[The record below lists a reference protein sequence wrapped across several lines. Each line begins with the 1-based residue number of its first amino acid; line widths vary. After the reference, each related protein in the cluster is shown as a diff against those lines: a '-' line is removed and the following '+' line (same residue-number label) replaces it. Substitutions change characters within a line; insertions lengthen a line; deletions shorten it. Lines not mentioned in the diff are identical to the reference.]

1 MSGPR
6 ESLAPMVPIVCAG
19 CGVALP
25 LSVEPTI
32 TCRHCQAVTTV
43 PPEYREAVA
52 LQQQA
57 RAARAASEPRLRALA
72 LGSAQGWQV
81 GAAGS
86 LVVLPPLATAIG
98 RFGLGLS
105 PVEAQALLMLP
116 SIFVAVSLWTGAT
129 TARRLTGAFQS
140 EMAARPP
147 TSPDQDSG
155 CRACGAPLERD
166 TSGRDAQLSAT
177 CGYCGTESLL
187 IELPT
192 ARLRA
197 DQRHARRSLA
207 QASEAL
213 RQRMRWLALG
223 VVGAGV
229 TAALVAAA
237 LLTTLAP
244 G

>member
-6 ESLAPMVPIVCAG
+6 ESLTPMAPIMCAG
-19 CGVALP
+19 CGVALA

-32 TCRHCQAVTTV
+32 TCRHCQAVATV

-52 LQQQA
+52 MQQQA
-57 RAARAASEPRLRALA
+57 RAARAASEPRFRALA
-72 LGSAQGWQV
+72 LGSAQGWQT
-81 GAAGS
+81 AAAAS

-98 RFGLGLS
+98 RFGLGLG

-129 TARRLTGAFQS
+129 TARRLTSSFQS

-147 TSPDQDSG
+147 ASPDQESG
-155 CRACGAPLERD
+155 CRACGAPLPRE
-166 TSGRDAQLSAT
+166 TGGAQLSAT

-187 IELPT
+187 IELPS

-213 RQRMRWLALG
+213 RRRMRWLALG